1 MVHSLTWF
9 LLSSD
14 SGSGQNRR
22 RTFSDSASECK
33 AETEYL
39 QTARKG
45 GGHKG
50 EDDRVFTDIHS
61 YVCNTV
67 FMDRYNYSQDCNNL
81 KCGIAATGECG

>member
-1 MVHSLTWF
+1 MYISVRVYSLTWF
-9 LLSSD
+9 LLLSD

-50 EDDRVFTDIHS
+50 EDNRVFTDIHS

-67 FMDRYNYSQDCNNL
+67 FMV
-81 KCGIAATGECG
+81 